1 MRSQVNAQLT
11 MLSTRNDEKDQYVE
25 EIETLKQDI
34 LGLEGEL
41 STERDRRSA
50 NMARSD
56 EVRQLQEVFERFR

>member
-1 MRSQVNAQLT
+1 